1 MMCYLVELGVKH
13 DVVDPAEPEWEV
25 VVAETLSVKK
35 AQLILGLNFEY
46 NTSLL
51 VET

>member
-25 VVAETLSVKK
+25 VVAETLSVKIGTTDFR
-35 AQLILGLNFEY
+35 LEFWI
-46 NTSLL
+46 
-51 VET
+51 